1 MFASRN
7 SYYAIDTYMDLNLPI
22 IFVQDPLLLRR
33 KILIVKEHHT
43 SLSNQ
48 ESQLILLF
56 ISQIFEPHAS
66 DLSSNMI
73 GNVDSLFSSI
83 KKCLFLGVGTRAC
96 VNKFPGFVAYL
107 LNVLNK
113 KRLTWSV
120 WISITEINV
129 CFLEAL
135 TCWSRNRKF
144 MSYCFFGVF
153 DEGENR
159 GI

>member
-1 MFASRN
+1 
-7 SYYAIDTYMDLNLPI
+7 MDLKLPI
-22 IFVQDPLLLRR
+22 IFAQGALLLRR
-33 KILIVKEHHT
+33 KILITKEHHT

-56 ISQIFEPHAS
+56 VSQIFELQAS

-73 GNVDSLFSSI
+73 GNVDNLFSDI
-83 KKCLFLGVGTRAC
+83 KKCLFLGVGTKAC
-96 VNKFPGFVAYL
+96 VNKFLGFVAYL
-107 LNVLNK
+107 LNILDIK
-113 KRLTWSV
+113 ELTWSV

-144 MSYCFFGVF
+144 MSYWFFSVF

-159 GI
+159 RV